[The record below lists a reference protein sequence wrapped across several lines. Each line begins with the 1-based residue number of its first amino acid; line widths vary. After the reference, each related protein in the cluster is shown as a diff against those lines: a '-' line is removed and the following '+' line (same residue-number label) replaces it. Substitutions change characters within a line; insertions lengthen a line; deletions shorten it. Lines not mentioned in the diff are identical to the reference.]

1 MDKRKSIIEQL
12 KTHIDNAD
20 QSLLHNIKFGVEY
33 GFDPNDIEKVMQKVN
48 LRDKT
53 DFVEKNEL
61 KVDHIREKPA
71 EFLSA
76 VYSGKQK
83 INIGN
88 DKKEVTKEILTL
100 TEKILFTAE
109 MEGDKIGGFSEST
122 MTPGRRAL
130 FALRLLLAESE
141 DTWPLL
147 IDQPEDNL
155 DSRSIYDE
163 IVPFLKEKK
172 KERQI
177 IMVSHNAN
185 LVIGSDSE
193 QIIVANRH
201 GSDRPN
207 KDGKQFNYLTG
218 SIEYTKEKDKNCED
232 TLNAQ
237 GVREHA
243 CEILDGGKVAFELRR
258 NKYNIIKI

>member
-1 MDKRKSIIEQL
+1 
-12 KTHIDNAD
+12 
-20 QSLLHNIKFGVEY
+20 
-33 GFDPNDIEKVMQKVN
+33 
-48 LRDKT
+48 
-53 DFVEKNEL
+53 
-61 KVDHIREKPA
+61 
-71 EFLSA
+71 
-76 VYSGKQK
+76 
-83 INIGN
+83 
-88 DKKEVTKEILTL
+88 
-100 TEKILFTAE
+100 
-109 MEGDKIGGFSEST
+109 
-122 MTPGRRAL
+122 
-130 FALRLLLAESE
+130 
-141 DTWPLL
+141 
-147 IDQPEDNL
+147 L